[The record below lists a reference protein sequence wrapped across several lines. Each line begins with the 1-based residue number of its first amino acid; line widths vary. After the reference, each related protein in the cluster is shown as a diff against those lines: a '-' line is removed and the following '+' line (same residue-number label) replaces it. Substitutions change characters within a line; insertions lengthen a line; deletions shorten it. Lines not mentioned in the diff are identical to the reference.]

1 MAAPALIGV
10 AATAWSLPIA
20 IGVLVTLAAVAS
32 LLAVRLTIA
41 TPVRAGS

>member
-20 IGVLVTLAAVAS
+20 IAVLVTLAAFAS

-41 TPVRAGS
+41 APVAA